1 MAERVYFGLGSN
13 LGDRLRNLQEA
24 LDKLSQ
30 SCRVLR
36 CSRVYETAPWG
47 FDDQPAFLNQ
57 VVEAESDLPPLDL
70 LKTIKHIETNLGR
83 TPTFRYGPRLIDIDI
98 LIYGQQVL
106 KTADLAVPHAMISER
121 AFVLVPLAELIP
133 AETLPGT
140 GKTITE
146 LLAAVDTH
154 GVKAF
159 EAGEEAAA

>member
-13 LGDRLRNLQEA
+13 LGDRLRNLDEA

-30 SCRVLR
+30 NCRVLR
-36 CSRVYETAPWG
+36 HSQVYETAPWG

-57 VVEAESDLPPLDL
+57 IAEAECDLPPLDL
-70 LKTIKHIETNLGR
+70 LKRIKNLETTLGR

-98 LIYGQQVL
+98 LIYGQRILNVPEL
-106 KTADLAVPHAMISER
+106 TIPHAMISER

-140 GKTITE
+140 NKTIAE

-154 GVKAF
+154 GVKIF
-159 EAGEEAAA
+159 EAGKEAAA